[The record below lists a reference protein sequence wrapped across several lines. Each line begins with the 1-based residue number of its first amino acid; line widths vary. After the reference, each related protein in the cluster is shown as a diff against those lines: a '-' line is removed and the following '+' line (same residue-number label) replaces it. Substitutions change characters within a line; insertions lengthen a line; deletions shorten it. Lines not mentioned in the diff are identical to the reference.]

1 MKFYQ
6 KTWFI
11 VLSLFFFAPL
21 GLFLMWRY
29 KPTWGKLTKGVL
41 TGFFCIWFIGMLI
54 GTFSDT
60 PAEPA
65 SDIPIQS
72 VSESK
77 AESKA
82 ETTPQSFTTSAT
94 EKTTDEPTTEVSTTA
109 STSGVASKA
118 AADGSAQA
126 GVQTNGNATAKGTG
140 KSTGQASKKQTGG
153 QSSNQSSGTKT
164 TTTKNRTKETTTLD
178 PDAQVTVYIT
188 KTGKR
193 YHHENPCG
201 NGTYYPVSLAEAKS
215 RGYTPCEKCVLH

>member
-1 MKFYQ
+1 MEFYQ

-29 KPTWGKLTKGVL
+29 RPTWGKPLKYAL
-41 TGFFCIWFIGMLI
+41 TGFFCIWFIGILI

-65 SDIPIQS
+65 SDIPVQS
-72 VSESK
+72 E
-77 AESKA
+77 AQA
-82 ETTPQSFTTSAT
+82 ETTAQPFTVSAT
-94 EKTTDEPTTEVSTTA
+94 EKTTAEPTTETSSTVSTSDA
-109 STSGVASKA
+109 ASKA
-118 AADGSAQA
+118 SANGSAQVGA
-126 GVQTNGNATAKGTG
+126 QTNGNATAKGTG
-140 KSTGQASKKQTGG
+140 KSTGQASKKQSSG
-153 QSSNQSSGTKT
+153 QSSNQSSGTKST
-164 TTTKNRTKETTTLD
+164 VTKNRTKETTTLD

-188 KTGKR
+188 KNGKR

-201 NGTYYPVSLAEAKS
+201 NGTYYPISLAEAKS

>member
-65 SDIPIQS
+65 SDIPVQS
-72 VSESK
+72 EVQAGTTAQPFTVSV
-77 AESKA
+77 
-82 ETTPQSFTTSAT
+82 T
-94 EKTTDEPTTEVSTTA
+94 EKTTAEPTTETSSTA
-109 STSGVASKA
+109 STSDAASKVS
-118 AADGSAQA
+118 ADGSAQA
-126 GVQTNGNATAKGTG
+126 GAQTNGNATAKGTG

-188 KTGKR
+188 KSGKR

-201 NGTYYPVSLAEAKS
+201 NGTYYPISLAEAKS